1 MNKQNRENYQ
11 AAWNTYYIK
20 IKRYCAYFLRND
32 SPTVEDCCQ
41 DVFFAYWNA
50 LEKGQSI
57 QNVQAWLYKVAYH
70 HIKKIQKQRC
80 EQPKLEPL
88 ENSATHARA
97 MDIDFIEEMLKT
109 HFTDEELLQMVKA
122 TLTDEEL
129 YLFEG
134 CFLERKSGAEMA
146 EKLGIRPNYLYKKK
160 WVLKQKL
167 TKEIHKVL
175 SRAVDQLLKK

>member
-11 AAWNTYYIK
+11 NTWNAYYLK

-32 SPTVEDCCQ
+32 PSTVEDCCQ

-50 LEKGQSI
+50 LEKGQKI

-70 HIKKIQKQRC
+70 HIKKVQKQRC
-80 EQPKLEPL
+80 AQPTLELL
-88 ENSATHARA
+88 ENSASHARA

-109 HFTDEELLQMVKA
+109 RFSDEELLQMVKA
-122 TLTDEEL
+122 TLTAEEL
-129 YLFEG
+129 HLFEG
-134 CFLERKSGAEMA
+134 CFLERKSGAQLA
-146 EKLGIRPNYLYKKK
+146 EELGIQPNYLYKKK

-167 TKEIHKVL
+167 TTEIHKVL
-175 SRAVDQLLKK
+175 SQAVDQLLKK